1 VAAAAAVTVVGT
13 REIKSRRSR
22 ATPMRATMKQRGE
35 EENEENEENE
45 RRRIRRIRRR
55 RHRNE

>member
-1 VAAAAAVTVVGT
+1 MTVVGT